1 VGLRIALSAY
11 KIAYG
16 KDIVYTGPTYE
27 SMKVEGNKVYIK
39 LSNTGSGLEVRDP
52 YGYLKGFTV
61 AGKDKKFYW
70 AKAQKIDD
78 NTVVVHSDKVS
89 TPVAVRYGWADNP
102 HDLNLYNQ
110 EGLPA
115 NPFRSDEWQGITYG
129 KK

>member
-1 VGLRIALSAY
+1 
-11 KIAYG
+11 
-16 KDIVYTGPTYE
+16 
-27 SMKVEGNKVYIK
+27 
-39 LSNTGSGLEVRDP
+39 LEVRDP